1 MTVEIRPAHP
11 EEMEQFRHVISTALL
26 MSPETFGTKE
36 EIASSA
42 QWTMC
47 AFEDGKLATAYRS
60 WPWQMRFN
68 GEAIPVAG
76 VNSIGTLPIYR
87 RRGYVRKVHKAHFEL
102 LHEKGEQ
109 PIAILYASMAAIY
122 QRYGY
127 AVTSTYNT
135 YNVEP
140 RYLQFSFPQVT
151 PGTFREVGDDEF
163 GLLVDLYRRFR
174 ADKIGYIHRSRD
186 QWNYDIMNQP
196 PAGGILNKFV
206 YEEDS
211 EPLGYVIY
219 TVDHIREAGPRRP
232 NHRIIIRDLIWLT
245 SSAYR
250 AVWEYFASMDLA
262 GYISWRRVPPDDPL
276 PHVLLE
282 PRMLNMTSH
291 DGLMGCIVDVEQS
304 MPKRGY
310 SEEGE
315 LTFEIVDELCP
326 WNQGRWK
333 LETSITGSS
342 ISRTREGPQ
351 LVMPISTMAM
361 LVFGQISASE
371 AARMGRL
378 DVNEDSS
385 LSLWDKV
392 MRTKYRPFCAD
403 YF

>member
-1 MTVEIRPAHP
+1 
-11 EEMEQFRHVISTALL
+11 MEQFRHVISTALL
-26 MSPETFGTKE
+26 MPPETFGTEE

-47 AFEDGKLATAYRS
+47 AFEDGKLATTYRS
-60 WPWQMRFN
+60 WPWKMRFN
-68 GEAIPVAG
+68 GNAIPVAG

-87 RRGYVRKVHKAHFEL
+87 RRGYVRKIHKAHFEL

-109 PIAILYASMAAIY
+109 PIAILFASMAAIY

-127 AVTSTYNT
+127 AVTSTYNA

-140 RYLQFSFPQVT
+140 RYLQFLFPQAT
-151 PGTFREVGDDEF
+151 PGTFRELGDDAF

-186 QWNYDIMNQP
+186 QWNYDILSQP
-196 PAGGILNKFV
+196 PAGGLLNTVV
-206 YEEDS
+206 YEEDG

-219 TVDHIREAGPRRP
+219 TVDQIRDAGHRRP
-232 NHRIIIRDLIWLT
+232 NHRIVIRDLVWLT
-245 SSAYR
+245 VSAYR
-250 AVWEYFASMDLA
+250 AAWEYFASMDLA
-262 GYISWRRVPPDDPL
+262 RYIFWRGVPPDDAL

-291 DGLMGCIVDVEQS
+291 DGLMGCIVDVERA
-304 MPKRGY
+304 MTKRGY
-310 SEEGE
+310 EEEGV
-315 LTFEIVDELCP
+315 LTFEIIDELCP

-333 LETSITGSS
+333 LETFPTGSS
-342 ISRTREGPQ
+342 ISRTGDEPQ

-378 DVNEDSS
+378 EVKEDSS
-385 LSLWDKV
+385 LSRWDKV

-403 YF
+403 FF

>member
-47 AFEDGKLATAYRS
+47 AFEDGKLATTYRS
-60 WPWQMRFN
+60 WPWHMRFN
-68 GEAIPVAG
+68 GKAIPVAA

-87 RRGYVRKVHKAHFEL
+87 RRGYLRKVHKAHFEL
-102 LHEKGEQ
+102 LHEKGER

-140 RYLQFSFPQVT
+140 RYLQFSFLQAI
-151 PGTFREVGDDEF
+151 PGTFRELGDDEF

-186 QWNYDIMNQP
+186 QWNYDILSQP
-196 PAGGILNKFV
+196 PIGGILNKVV
-206 YEEDS
+206 YEEDGR
-211 EPLGYVIY
+211 PLGYVIY
-219 TVDHIREAGPRRP
+219 TVDHIQEAGPRRP
-232 NHRIIIRDLIWLT
+232 NHRIIIRDLVWLT
-245 SSAYR
+245 ISAYR

-262 GYISWRRVPPDDPL
+262 RYISWRRVPLDDPL
-276 PHVLLE
+276 PHLLLE
-282 PRMLNMTSH
+282 PRMLNVTSH
-291 DGLMGCIVDVEQS
+291 DGLMGCIVDVERS
-304 MPKRGY
+304 MPERGY
-310 SEEGE
+310 SEEGV
-315 LTFEIVDELCP
+315 LTFEIIDELCP
-326 WNQGRWK
+326 WNQGLWK
-333 LETSITGSS
+333 LETSVTGSS
-342 ISRTREGPQ
+342 ISRTKEEPQ
-351 LVMPISTMAM
+351 LVMPISTLAM
-361 LVFGQISASE
+361 LVFGQISASI
-371 AARMGRL
+371 AALMGRL
-378 DVNEDSS
+378 EVNEDSS
-385 LSLWDKV
+385 LSLWDNV